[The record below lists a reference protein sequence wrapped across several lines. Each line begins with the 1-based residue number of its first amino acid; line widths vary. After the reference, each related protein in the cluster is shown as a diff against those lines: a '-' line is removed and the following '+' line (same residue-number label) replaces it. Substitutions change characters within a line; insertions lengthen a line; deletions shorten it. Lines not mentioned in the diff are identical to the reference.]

1 MSLLLLHAGG
11 WDELLLLGVAVLVA
25 FVIVR
30 LAMRGTGDGPG
41 DTPAT

>member
-1 MSLLLLHAGG
+1 MGLLLLHAGG
-11 WDELLLLGVAVLVA
+11 WDELLLLGVAILVA

-30 LAMRGTGDGPG
+30 LAVRGSGDDPG